1 MTNEKKTYTP
11 KQLEVINADT
21 GYNMVLAGPG
31 CGKTDILAER
41 IARAYEKGSVN
52 LSDMLC
58 LTFTN
63 RAARGMYDRI
73 QSRLGDDSAD
83 LFVGNIHR
91 YCSHF
96 LFESNVIS
104 AEAAIMD
111 EEDSNEV
118 LSSEIA
124 EDDVK
129 DLIAYEE
136 SRTYNGT
143 TLVAVNWFI
152 INDIL
157 GIDMH
162 PSGISGKVTVPNAKK
177 IISAVRY
184 KVAELQHLVFQVKG
198 GHPQED
204 WFHKEFMETDSFKRH
219 YPFIQ
224 DFKDDCEAAFYD
236 KDSFRFLDSYEKLL
250 ALASK
255 YKDYKDA
262 NGLLD
267 FDDLLIQTYDA
278 YYNDVNHEYKR
289 YKWVQIDEIQ
299 DLSGF
304 QISLVDLLTDKSAD
318 FVVLYLGDE
327 QQAIYSFM
335 GASLSTLDMLKSR
348 CLSHIY
354 HLDKNFRSPKY
365 LLDLY
370 NSYAI
375 QELKV
380 DKDFLPEPK
389 DDEEADFHD
398 ICIHD
403 YKTLEE
409 ETQSVYNT
417 VLPFLRKQQSPNE
430 RTALLVTWNADANEI
445 SDRLK
450 WDNIPH
456 FKISGLDSF
465 QTVHMRT
472 LMAHFNAVDND
483 FNLIAW
489 SRILKQTHAVE
500 TYSEARHLIAKMRN
514 IGMCPSDLLRDNGST
529 LGEFLYYFD
538 NEEIVLF
545 DTETTGVDVFG
556 DDIIQIAAI
565 KIRNGQEVPDSFKEI
580 YLQTDKSR
588 IPAKL
593 GKIENPMVKDYAEAE
608 LEGRVV
614 SRKEG
619 LLDFMNYV
627 GDAVLLGH
635 NVNFDYNILK
645 NNLKRYCRGYYDNYE
660 TSILDTLKLAHL
672 ISPRLRKYK
681 LEYLI
686 ERLGLK
692 GTNSHNA
699 KDDIMA
705 TFELA
710 KYCRTKSDALL
721 EKQGSF
727 YQEQK
732 VLKVIEELHNGYKYC
747 YDLTKSRLYEQYSS
761 DEEYAIVREMK
772 ELSPMLAQLCEF
784 KIVDSFDLIISYLNE
799 DVISK
804 EEPNAL
810 KSHFGNHLMDMS
822 TYREADLCASSS
834 FKENLFVSTVHKAK
848 GLEFENVVVMKA
860 VNGRYPHFAHTT
872 PEQQEEDKRLFYVAI
887 SRAMKRLIVSGSS
900 IEEGFTPYLSS
911 VISRFTIRTRLYG
924 RYLVEVGRDEMRISE
939 YGSLIRRYRNLGK
952 VYSHSDMNNQE
963 KLLNSIRSKV
973 NSAELP
979 EIVDSMMAKYG
990 VYSL

>member
-11 KQLEVINADT
+11 KQLEVINADI

-41 IARAYEKGSVN
+41 IAKAYEKGSVQ

-73 QSRLGDDSAD
+73 KSRLGDDAND

-111 EEDSNEV
+111 EDDSNEV
-118 LSSEIA
+118 LTSEIDE
-124 EDDVK
+124 EDIK
-129 DLIAYEE
+129 ILIDYREE
-136 SRTYNGT
+136 RNSYGNI
-143 TLVAVNWFI
+143 LVSVDWYT
-152 INDIL
+152 INEIL

-162 PSGISGKVTVPNAKK
+162 ASGATGKVTVSTANK
-177 IISAVRY
+177 IITAVRY
-184 KVAELQHLVFQVKG
+184 KVADMEHLIFQVKG
-198 GHPQED
+198 EHPQSD
-204 WFHKEFMETDSFKRH
+204 WYHKELIETDAFRYY
-219 YPFIQ
+219 YPFIR
-224 DFKDDCEAAFYD
+224 DFKDACVATGYD
-236 KDSFRFLDSYEKLL
+236 KAQFRHLNPYEKLF

-255 YKDYKDA
+255 FHYYKES
-262 NGLLD
+262 NGLVD
-267 FDDLLIQTYDA
+267 FDDLLILTYDA
-278 YYNDVNHEYKR
+278 YFNDVEHIYPR

-299 DLSGF
+299 DLSNF
-304 QISLVDLLTDKSAD
+304 QIALVDLITDKTSD

-335 GASLSTLDMLKSR
+335 GASLDTLNMLKER

-365 LLDLY
+365 LLELY
-370 NSYAI
+370 NKYAVD
-375 QELKV
+375 ELHV
-380 DKDFLPEPK
+380 DKDFLPEAK
-389 DDEEADFHD
+389 DDEAAGFLD
-398 ICIHD
+398 ICLHE
-403 YKTLEE
+403 YETLAEE
-409 ETQSVYNT
+409 VDRVYNA
-417 VLPFLRKQQSPNE
+417 VLPFLRNEQHKNE
-430 RTALLVTWNADANEI
+430 RTALLVPWNVDADKI

-450 WDNIPH
+450 IDKIPH

-489 SRILKQTHAVE
+489 SRVLKQTYAVD
-500 TYSEARHLIAKMRN
+500 TYSEARHLIEQMREL
-514 IGMCPSDLLRDNGST
+514 GMCPSDLLRDNGSS
-529 LGEFLYYFD
+529 LGEFVYYFD

-565 KIRNGQEVPDSFKEI
+565 KIKNGQEVSGSFKEI
-580 YLQTDKSR
+580 YLQTDKSK

-593 GKIENPMVKDYAEAE
+593 GKKINPMVEDYAQAE
-608 LEGRVV
+608 REGRVV
-614 SRKEG
+614 SRREG
-619 LLDFMNYV
+619 LLDFMEYV
-627 GDAVLLGH
+627 GNDVLLGH
-635 NVNFDYNILK
+635 NVNYDYNILK
-645 NNLKRYCRGYYDNYE
+645 NNLTRYCKGYYDEYE
-660 TSILDTLKLAHL
+660 TTALDTLKLAHL
-672 ISPRLRKYK
+672 ICPRLRKYK

-686 ERLGLK
+686 ERLELE

-710 KYCRTKSDALL
+710 KYCRSKSDNLL
-721 EKQGSF
+721 QGQMQF
-727 YQEQK
+727 YQNAK
-732 VLKVIEELHNGYKYC
+732 VLKVIDELNRGYKYC
-747 YDLTKSRLYEQYSS
+747 YDLTKGRLYLQHSAE
-761 DEEYAIVREMK
+761 DEYAIVSEMK
-772 ELSPMLAQLCEF
+772 ELSTLLSQLCEF

-804 EEPNAL
+804 DEPNAL
-810 KSHFGNHLMDMS
+810 KSHFANHLMDMS
-822 TYREADLCASSS
+822 TYREADLCASSN
-834 FKENLFVSTVHKAK
+834 FKEKLFVSTVHKAK
-848 GLEFENVVVMKA
+848 GLEFENVVVMRA
-860 VNGRYPHFAHTT
+860 VNGRYPHFAHRR
-872 PEQQEEDKRLFYVAI
+872 PEQQEEDKRLFYVGI

-900 IEEGFTPYLSS
+900 MKGFTPYLES
-911 VISRFTIRTRLYG
+911 IIDRFTIRFIFY
-924 RYLVEVGRDEMRISE
+924 RYLVEIGSDEMHITDR
-939 YGSLIRRYRNLGK
+939 GRLIRKYKNLSK
-952 VYSHSDMNNQE
+952 VYSSSDIRDQRALQNIIRFRAHSSD
-963 KLLNSIRSKV
+963 
-973 NSAELP
+973 LP
-979 EIVDSMMAKYG
+979 EITDRLLSKYG
-990 VYSL
+990 VYSS

>member
-1 MTNEKKTYTP
+1 MEAKKKIYTNN
-11 KQLEVINADT
+11 QLEVINAGS

-41 IARAYEKGSVN
+41 IARAYENGKAE

-73 QSRLGDDSAD
+73 QSRLGDDACD

-111 EEDSNEV
+111 EDDSNEV
-118 LSSEIA
+118 LTSEIDE
-124 EDDVK
+124 EDIK
-129 DLIAYEE
+129 ILIEYQEE
-136 SRTYNGT
+136 RNSYGNI
-143 TLVAVNWFI
+143 LVSVDWYT
-152 INDIL
+152 INEIL

-162 PSGISGKVTVPNAKK
+162 ASGATGKVTVSTANK

-184 KVAELQHLVFQVKG
+184 KVADMEHLIFQVKG
-198 GHPQED
+198 EHPQSD
-204 WFHKEFMETDSFKRH
+204 WYHKELIETDAFRYY
-219 YPFIQ
+219 YPFIR
-224 DFKDDCEAAFYD
+224 DFKDACIATGYD
-236 KDSFRFLDSYEKLL
+236 KAQFRHLNPYEKLF

-255 YKDYKDA
+255 FHDYKES
-262 NGLLD
+262 NGLVD
-267 FDDLLIQTYDA
+267 FDDLLILTYDA
-278 YYNDVNHEYKR
+278 YFNDVEHIHPR

-299 DLSGF
+299 DLSNF
-304 QISLVDLLTDKSAD
+304 QIALVDLITDKTTD

-335 GASLSTLDMLKSR
+335 GASLDTLNMLKSR

-365 LLDLY
+365 LLELY
-370 NSYAI
+370 NKYAVD
-375 QELKV
+375 ELNV

-389 DDEEADFHD
+389 DDKEAGFLD
-398 ICIHD
+398 ICLHD
-403 YKTLEE
+403 YESLDEE
-409 ETQSVYNT
+409 VDRVYNAI
-417 VLPFLRKQQSPNE
+417 LPFLRNEEHKNE
-430 RTALLVTWNADANEI
+430 RTALLVPWNLDANKI

-450 WDNIPH
+450 KDKISH

-489 SRILKQTHAVE
+489 SRVLKQTYAVD
-500 TYSEARHLIAKMRN
+500 TYSEARHLIEQMREL
-514 IGMCPSDLLRDNGST
+514 GMCPSDLLRDNGSS
-529 LGEFLYYFD
+529 LGEFVYYFD

-545 DTETTGVDVFG
+545 DTETTGVDVFN

-565 KIRNGQEVPDSFKEI
+565 KIRNGQEVPGSFKEI
-580 YLQTDKSR
+580 YLQTEKLK
-588 IPAKL
+588 IPDKL
-593 GKIENPMVKDYAEAE
+593 GKKINPMVEDYALAE
-608 LEGRVV
+608 REGRVV
-614 SRKEG
+614 PRKEG
-619 LLDFMNYV
+619 LLDFMEYV
-627 GDAVLLGH
+627 GNDVLLGH
-635 NVNFDYNILK
+635 NVNYDYNILK
-645 NNLKRYCRGYYDNYE
+645 NNLKRYCKGYYDEFE
-660 TSILDTLKLAHL
+660 TTALDTLKLAHL
-672 ISPRLRKYK
+672 VCPRLRKYK

-686 ERLGLK
+686 ERLSLE

-710 KYCRTKSDALL
+710 RYCRNKSDNLL
-721 EKQGSF
+721 YGQAQF
-727 YQEQK
+727 YQTSRA
-732 VLKVIEELHNGYKYC
+732 LKVIDELNRGYKYC
-747 YDLTKSRLYEQYSS
+747 YDLTKSRLYMQYSS
-761 DEEYAIVREMK
+761 EDECAIVSEMK
-772 ELSPMLAQLCEF
+772 ELSTLLSQLCEF

-804 EEPNAL
+804 DEPNAL
-810 KSHFGNHLMDMS
+810 KSHFANHLMDMS
-822 TYREADLCASSS
+822 TYREADLCANPS
-834 FKENLFVSTVHKAK
+834 FKEKLFVSTVHKAK
-848 GLEFENVVVMKA
+848 GLEFENVVVMRA
-860 VNGRYPHFAHTT
+860 VDERYPHFAHRR

-900 IEEGFTPYLSS
+900 MKGFTPYLES
-911 VISRFTIRTRLYG
+911 IIDRFTIRYNLYN
-924 RYLVEVGRDEMRISE
+924 RYLIEIGSDEMRIIDK
-939 YGSLIRRYRNLGK
+939 GKLIRQYKNLGK
-952 VYSHSDMNNQE
+952 VYSPSKIRDQRALQD
-963 KLLNSIRSKV
+963 LLCHRS
-973 NSAELP
+973 NPLELP
-979 EIVDSMMAKYG
+979 EITDRLLSQYG
-990 VYSL
+990 VFPS